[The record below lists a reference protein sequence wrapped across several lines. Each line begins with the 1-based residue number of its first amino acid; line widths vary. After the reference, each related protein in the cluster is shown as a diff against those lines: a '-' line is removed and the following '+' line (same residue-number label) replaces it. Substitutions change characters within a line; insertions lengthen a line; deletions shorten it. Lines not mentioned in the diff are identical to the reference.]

1 MNPTISITPRAFGN
15 IAAKAISH
23 GCDVTTF
30 LVRAAIQS
38 APAARKRPAAAAD
51 TAAQAELP
59 LEPAAATQP
68 TAQPELVTPAPA
80 PTTGMLFN

>member
-38 APAARKRPAAAAD
+38 APAARKRPAAAVP
-51 TAAQAELP
+51 AAQAELP
-59 LEPAAATQP
+59 LEPAAAAQP